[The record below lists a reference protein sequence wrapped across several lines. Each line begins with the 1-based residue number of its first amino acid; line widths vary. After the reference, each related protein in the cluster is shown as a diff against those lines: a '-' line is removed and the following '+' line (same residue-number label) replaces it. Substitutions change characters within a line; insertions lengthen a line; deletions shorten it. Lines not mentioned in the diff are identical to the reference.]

1 MGYFTHMEECENSD
15 TRLLNDLVQFPYL
28 DEFLRAMFA
37 GKTKTDCLNVRVT
50 VGGEPFDL
58 RSAKILN
65 EEACSKCFE
74 KLAKLPKRRRH
85 IIQDKGYIQWDPF
98 ERELY
103 INLDRAPTVH
113 L

>member
-1 MGYFTHMEECENSD
+1 MVIHMEECENSD
-15 TRLLNDLVQFPYL
+15 TRLLIDLVQFPCL

-37 GKTKTDCLNVRVT
+37 GKTKTDCLNIRVT
-50 VGGEPFDL
+50 VGWEPFDL
-58 RSAKILN
+58 RSAGILD
-65 EEACSKCFE
+65 EKACKECFE
-74 KLAKLPKRRRH
+74 RLAKLPKKRRS

-103 INLDRAPTVH
+103 INLDRTPTVR